1 MSESVRESVIA
12 GQKEVSVDTG
22 GHAQG
27 GGGGWPEGWKRGL
40 MSN

>member
-22 GHAQG
+22 DTHKAAVEG
-27 GGGGWPEGWKRGL
+27 GPKGGSAG
-40 MSN
+40 